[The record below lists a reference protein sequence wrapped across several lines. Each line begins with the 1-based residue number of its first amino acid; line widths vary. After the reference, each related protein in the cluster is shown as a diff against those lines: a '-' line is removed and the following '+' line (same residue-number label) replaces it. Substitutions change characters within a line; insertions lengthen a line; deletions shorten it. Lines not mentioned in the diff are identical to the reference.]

1 MARCVRCSTYD
12 CIFKSWKYGKDIQM
26 SDELTVSNPCYQCMI
41 QMELCV
47 DCQDLR
53 DSRATN
59 IAHDLVDE
67 ASNQYKHPMHRVDNP
82 SNHEWVRWVNHE
94 WVSPTT
100 RVEPYFVWATQ
111 SWEDTRDEFLEPISL
126 LTDRLYELN
135 TDMPPNS
142 MVCQTCH
149 YTCNKHAQCPNCN

>member
-1 MARCVRCSTYD
+1 
-12 CIFKSWKYGKDIQM
+12 M

-67 ASNQYKHPMHRVDNP
+67 GNLIYTKQLSVITEPSGHDWIGAVTLDNH
-82 SNHEWVRWVNHE
+82 NKERE
-94 WVSPTT
+94 
-100 RVEPYFVWATQ
+100 
-111 SWEDTRDEFLEPISL
+111 EFLEPVTNLSDRFFEL
-126 LTDRLYELN
+126 EVELTPHE
-135 TDMPPNS
+135 
-142 MVCQTCH
+142 MVCQTCRLV
-149 YTCNKHAQCPNCN
+149 CNKHAVCPNCN

>member
-1 MARCVRCSTYD
+1 
-12 CIFKSWKYGKDIQM
+12 M

-59 IAHDLVDE
+59 IAHEIVDE
-67 ASNQYKHPMHRVDNP
+67 ANLIYPAQWHSITEP
-82 SNHEWVRWVNHE
+82 SGHD

-100 RVEPYFVWATQ
+100 RVEPYFVYATQ
-111 SWEDTRDEFLEPISL
+111 TWEDTREEYMEPITNLS
-126 LTDRLYELN
+126 DRFFELVV
-135 TDMPPNS
+135 DLGPHE
-142 MVCQTCH
+142 MVCQDCRMV
-149 YTCNKHAQCPNCN
+149 CNKHAVCPSCN

>member
-1 MARCVRCSTYD
+1 
-12 CIFKSWKYGKDIQM
+12 M

-59 IAHDLVDE
+59 IAHDIVDE
-67 ASNQYKHPMHRVDNP
+67 GSIQYHNQMLLITEP
-82 SNHEWVRWVNHE
+82 SAHD

-100 RVEPYFVWATQ
+100 RVEPYFVYATQ
-111 SWEDTRDEFLEPISL
+111 TWEDTREEFLEPITNLS
-126 LTDRLYELN
+126 DRFFELVVDLGPHE
-135 TDMPPNS
+135 T
-142 MVCQTCH
+142 VCQDCH
-149 YTCNKHAQCPNCN
+149 MVCNKHAVCPSCN

>member
-67 ASNQYKHPMHRVDNP
+67 ASNQYKRPMHRVDNP
-82 SNHEWVRWVNHE
+82 SNHE

-111 SWEDTRDEFLEPISL
+111 TWEDTREEFVEPVTNLS
-126 LTDRLYELN
+126 DRFFEMVVDLGPHE
-135 TDMPPNS
+135 T
-142 MVCQTCH
+142 VCQDCH
-149 YTCNKHAQCPNCN
+149 MVCNKHAVCPSCN

>member
-1 MARCVRCSTYD
+1 
-12 CIFKSWKYGKDIQM
+12 M

-67 ASNQYKHPMHRVDNP
+67 NSDQYERPMHRVDSP
-82 SNHEWVRWVNHE
+82 SGHEWVGAVTLDNKDQERLEFMEPVTNLSDRIFELEVELTPHE
-94 WVSPTT
+94 
-100 RVEPYFVWATQ
+100 
-111 SWEDTRDEFLEPISL
+111 
-126 LTDRLYELN
+126 
-135 TDMPPNS
+135 
-142 MVCQTCH
+142 MVCQTCRLV
-149 YTCNKHAQCPNCN
+149 CNKHAVCPNCN

>member
-1 MARCVRCSTYD
+1 
-12 CIFKSWKYGKDIQM
+12 M

-59 IAHDLVDE
+59 IAHEIVDE
-67 ASNQYKHPMHRVDNP
+67 ANLIYPAQWHSITEP
-82 SNHEWVRWVNHE
+82 SGHD

-100 RVEPYFVWATQ
+100 RVEPYFVYATQ
-111 SWEDTRDEFLEPISL
+111 TWEDTRDEFLEPITNLS
-126 LTDRLYELN
+126 DRFFELVVDLGSHE
-135 TDMPPNS
+135 T
-142 MVCQTCH
+142 VCQDCH
-149 YTCNKHAQCPNCN
+149 MVCNKHAVCPSCN

>member
-1 MARCVRCSTYD
+1 
-12 CIFKSWKYGKDIQM
+12 M

-67 ASNQYKHPMHRVDNP
+67 NSDQYERPMHRVDNP
-82 SNHEWVRWVNHE
+82 SGHDWIGA
-94 WVSPTT
+94 TT
-100 RVEPYFVWATQ
+100 IDSDGKERE
-111 SWEDTRDEFLEPISL
+111 EFLEPITNLS
-126 LTDRLYELN
+126 DRFFELVVDLGPHE
-135 TDMPPNS
+135 T
-142 MVCQTCH
+142 VCQDCH
-149 YTCNKHAQCPNCN
+149 MVCNKHAVCPSCN